1 MAVAR
6 RASFR
11 RPPKPGKRGFQLK
24 EQLLEQLLRG
34 GKCLGFDPIGHSVDH
49 VPVCHAPLRNPLL
62 NATNA
67 SSFALAAPLAIALRA
82 RSMPS
87 SKDLATPAT

>member
-1 MAVAR
+1 MAVTR
-6 RASFR
+6 RADFR
-11 RPPKPGKRGFQLK
+11 RLPKPGKRDFQLK
-24 EQLLEQLLRG
+24 EQLLRG
-34 GKCLGFDPIGHSVDH
+34 GKGLGFDPIGHSVVH